1 MELSEV
7 MKQNT
12 FAVVGNTIDDTK
24 YAYIIKNQLI
34 EKGYTA
40 YGVGKEYSSINDIE
54 DDIDI
59 IDLCVNPIKGIE
71 YIKDCKK
78 KFKCIVIQPGAES
91 VDLISYLKENNMPYI
106 EACVLLGMKLYKRE
120 L

>member
-12 FAVVGNTIDDTK
+12 FAVVGNTIDETK
-24 YAYIIKNQLI
+24 YAHIIKNELI

-40 YGVGKEYSSINDIE
+40 YGVSKEYASINDIE
-54 DDIDI
+54 GEIDI
-59 IDLCVNPIKGIE
+59 IDLCINPIKGLE

-78 KFKCIVIQPGAES
+78 NFKCIVIQPGADS
-91 VDLISYLKENNMPYI
+91 TDLIAYLKENNMTYI
-106 EACVLLGMKLYKRE
+106 EACVLLGMKLYKKE